1 MPSSKGL
8 GLTSHSGIKECF
20 VAMPITTSEFY
31 ADRCGDRDHFDHVLN
46 HLFRPALKGAGY
58 ETISPTA
65 AGSGLIHAE
74 IIRHLEE
81 ADLVLCDL
89 SGLNP
94 NVFFELGI
102 RTALDRPIAIVKDNL
117 TPQIPFDLGAI
128 NTLTYDS
135 ALNPWT
141 LTGEIPRMIE
151 HIISSTQSSHD
162 GNAMWR
168 YFGLTKRA
176 SPAELV
182 DNPLEAK
189 IDLILSEITSGRLRQ
204 RNGEIEQRVAV
215 EDTFHESVIPDH
227 ILAAIRK
234 IETIARSENVVIV
247 IRYDPESGTILLESD
262 DALPPKLRERIA
274 LATGRSDVAIRVSD
288 PKGNG

>member
-1 MPSSKGL
+1 
-8 GLTSHSGIKECF
+8 
-20 VAMPITTSEFY
+20 MPITTSEFY
-31 ADRCGDRDHFDHVLN
+31 IDRCGDRDHFDHVLN

-58 ETISPTA
+58 ETISPSA

-102 RTALDRPIAIVKDNL
+102 RTALDRPLAIVKDNL

-128 NTLTYDS
+128 NSLTYDC

-141 LTGEIPRMIE
+141 LSDEIPRMIE
-151 HIISSTQSSHD
+151 HIITSTQSSHG

-176 SPAELV
+176 SPAEAV

-189 IDLILSEITSGRLRQ
+189 IDLIISEITSGRLRQ
-204 RNGEIEQRVAV
+204 QSEQVEHRSAT
-215 EDTFHESVIPDH
+215 EDTPHEPVIPDY
-227 ILAAIRK
+227 IVASIEK
-234 IETIARSENVVIV
+234 IEAIARSENVTIL
-247 IRYDPESGTILLESD
+247 IRYDPESGAILLESD

-274 LATGRSDVAIRVSD
+274 LATGRSDITIRISESGG
-288 PKGNG
+288 KG